1 MEKLEQ
7 LINATVE
14 EAKKCMTEGKFEV
27 KKDYDKCYSFSTED
41 VTIRECY
48 GNKLI
53 ITFCKIVDCNEEVER
68 FISTTKKDRL
78 EKKLNDLKCEVTEV
92 EKQLEEL
99 D

>member
-1 MEKLEQ
+1 MGKLEQ
-7 LINATVE
+7 LLNATVE

-27 KKDYDKCYSFSTED
+27 RKDYDNNYSFRTED
-41 VTIRECY
+41 ITIGEYHDNR
-48 GNKLI
+48 LI
-53 ITFCKIVDCNEEVER
+53 ITICKIADSNEEVER

-78 EKKLNDLKCEVTEV
+78 EKKLNDLKREVTEV